1 MSKQFASFIVTGGIA
16 AAVNLASRWG
26 FNWFMRFEFAV
37 ALGYLAGMTTAFVL
51 ARRFV
56 FDGSGG
62 SWLGEYWR
70 FAMVNVMSFLV
81 VLGVSVGLADYGF
94 PAIGMTWHA
103 HDVAHL
109 IGVLSPIV
117 LSFYAHK
124 HFSFARR
131 N

>member
-1 MSKQFASFIVTGGIA
+1 
-16 AAVNLASRWG
+16 
-26 FNWFMRFEFAV
+26 
-37 ALGYLAGMTTAFVL
+37 
-51 ARRFV
+51 
-56 FDGSGG
+56 
-62 SWLGEYWR
+62 
-70 FAMVNVMSFLV
+70 MVNVMSFLV
-81 VLGVSVGLADYGF
+81 VLGVSVGLADYAF